1 MSSICALYGRFITTR
16 NIKPS
21 KTKIMDYQNTLTPE
35 FCELV
40 QRIEDSGLNA
50 EVIAEALT
58 TMQNHPHASPFLCL
72 QIAASEWDV

>member
-1 MSSICALYGRFITTR
+1 
-16 NIKPS
+16 
-21 KTKIMDYQNTLTPE
+21 MDYQNTLTPE